1 MLNMQILILQI
12 IDGITSSDQDNQH
25 HHKYNAII
33 TNIYQK
39 DPSART
45 PPKLK
50 VNSRLVSL
58 ALEKHINNMQILFE
72 EGTHIFAMHSQIS
85 SLTRIFLFMISKS
98 MFVNCTREML
108 TIENWC

>member
-1 MLNMQILILQI
+1 MQILILQI

-39 DPSART
+39 DPSAKT

-72 EGTHIFAMHSQIS
+72 EGTHIFS
-85 SLTRIFLFMISKS
+85 RKS
-98 MFVNCTREML
+98 NS
-108 TIENWC
+108 TITNVCLSICQSVIQQNPSIA

>member
-72 EGTHIFAMHSQIS
+72 EGTHIFAMYSQLS
-85 SLTRIFLFMISKS
+85 PLTRIFLLFMISKFYVCQS
-98 MFVNCTREML
+98 QSRIAYN
-108 TIENWC
+108 

>member
-1 MLNMQILILQI
+1 MQILILQI

-72 EGTHIFAMHSQIS
+72 EGIHIFSHKSNSTINNFCL
-85 SLTRIFLFMISKS
+85 SLHPSAKPQLS
-98 MFVNCTREML
+98 
-108 TIENWC
+108 IESIMGN

>member
-12 IDGITSSDQDNQH
+12 IDGITSSDQDNQY

-72 EGTHIFAMHSQIS
+72 EGTHIFSRKSDSTITNVRS
-85 SLTRIFLFMISKS
+85 SICLSVINQNPSTA
-98 MFVNCTREML
+98 
-108 TIENWC
+108 